1 MLPNKKVSDMEFN
14 QVDWNDMWKE
24 AMRKASGAA
33 SWSASALERGT
44 KRWDA
49 FPRHFDNELEEEWTI
64 GNSYT
69 NQFLQRIEVDSCS
82 TVLDV
87 GCGPGTLAI
96 PLAKRVK
103 SVIALDVSERVL
115 RFVKRNAAK
124 EGITN
129 ITCVHKSW
137 EDIVIGKDIDKQDVV
152 ISSRSLGM
160 FDLKRELLKINQAAK
175 ERVYISRTAKGNDLF
190 RRELYGTIGMGY
202 HELPGYIYVY
212 NMLYQM
218 GIFANVDFIEC
229 ESKERYLDINKAI
242 DIWRWRLGHLSNEG
256 EEKLRNYL
264 SENLAEMQNGML
276 DTPNEKLRW
285 ALIWWKKENADREV

>member
-1 MLPNKKVSDMEFN
+1 MLSDKKVNVMEFN
-14 QVDWNDMWKE
+14 QMDWNDMWEE

-49 FPRHFDNELEEEWTI
+49 FPRYFDNELEEEWT
-64 GNSYT
+64 GGSSYT
-69 NQFLQRIEVDSCS
+69 NQFLQRIEVDSSS
-82 TVLDV
+82 TVMDV

-96 PLAKRVK
+96 PLAKKVN

-115 RFVKRNAAK
+115 RFVKKNAAK
-124 EGITN
+124 EGVTN

-137 EDIVIGKDIDKQDVV
+137 DDIVIGEDIAKQDVV
-152 ISSRSLGM
+152 IASRSLGM

-175 ERVYISRTAKGNDLF
+175 ERVYISRIAKENDLF
-190 RRELYGTIGMGY
+190 RRELHETIGRGY

-212 NMLYQM
+212 NVLYQM
-218 GIFANVDFIEC
+218 EIFANVDFIEC
-229 ESKERYLDINKAI
+229 TSKERYSDISKAM
-242 DIWRWRLGHLSNEG
+242 DVWRWRLGHLTGEE

-264 SENLAEMQNGML
+264 SENLVEMQNGVL
-276 DTPNEKLRW
+276 EAPDAKLRW
-285 ALIWWKKENADREV
+285 ALIWWRKKNADREV